1 VVTVPGES
9 PAAGTSPTA
18 GAGMPPSKESN
29 PVGAAASSSATGSV
43 GLPIFESGASSG
55 RSSPIALSGFVAVL
69 AVGWLLL

>member
-1 VVTVPGES
+1 
-9 PAAGTSPTA
+9 
-18 GAGMPPSKESN
+18 MPPSKESN